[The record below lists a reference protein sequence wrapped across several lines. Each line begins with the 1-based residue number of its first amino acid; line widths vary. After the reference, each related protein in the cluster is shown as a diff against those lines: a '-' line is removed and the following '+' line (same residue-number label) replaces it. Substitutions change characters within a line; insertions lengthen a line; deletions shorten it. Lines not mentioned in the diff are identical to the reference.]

1 MAGEPLANDD
11 DETLICLFD
20 DFYNRFYRYLLI
32 YRFVV
37 FKIEDFLD
45 RGINSKCKK

>member
-11 DETLICLFD
+11 DETLICLFA
-20 DFYNRFYRYLLI
+20 DFSNRFYRYLLI
-32 YRFVV
+32 LFVV
-37 FKIEDFLD
+37 LKSEDFLD

>member
-11 DETLICLFD
+11 DETLICLFV
-20 DFYNRFYRYLLI
+20 DFSNRFYRYLLI

-37 FKIEDFLD
+37 LKSEDFLD